1 MKLTASILIE
11 KRIGGI
17 DRALR
22 LRGVRRLH
30 TRAVRVVNGISASQ
44 ATSLS
49 RDKDSLYRWKNLVK
63 QLKDERTVY
72 VQPRLVN
79 VMSL

>member
-1 MKLTASILIE
+1 MKLTASKLIE

-49 RDKDSLYRWKNLVK
+49 RDKDSLYR
-63 QLKDERTVY
+63 
-72 VQPRLVN
+72 
-79 VMSL
+79 